1 MTANATV
8 FLRVM
13 KTVRNELVMA
23 AAQLRTSRD
32 NLLTV
37 YTRGKPVN
45 CNSIKL
51 FFLNRNESIYHK

>member
-51 FFLNRNESIYHK
+51 FF